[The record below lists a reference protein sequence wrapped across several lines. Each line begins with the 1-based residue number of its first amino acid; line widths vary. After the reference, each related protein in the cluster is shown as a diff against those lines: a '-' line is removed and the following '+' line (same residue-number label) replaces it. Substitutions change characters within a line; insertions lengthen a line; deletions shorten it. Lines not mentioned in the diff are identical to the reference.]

1 MVQVQAEMA
10 EDGDKVSIS
19 QLSRWFG
26 VPRRTLY
33 YRPTKQARKVNTV
46 LAQKVKELIGE
57 LPFAGYR
64 TLAFLL
70 GLNRNTVQRINQI
83 KGWQCRKRQIGF
95 RPRAQAMPS
104 VAECPNERWA
114 TDLTHVCCGQDDRW
128 KTLSAVIDCHT
139 REILGWRLSHRGNAK
154 IDEATL
160 EDALVNRFGCLART
174 AQPLTLRSDNGL
186 VFTSRR
192 FTVMVRSYGIKQEF
206 ITPHTPQQNGMIERL
221 FRTIKEQCIWLHNFK
236 SIEEIQTVIGQW
248 VNWYNTQRPHQALN
262 MKTPEQAYKLGA

>member
-1 MVQVQAEMA
+1 MFQVQAEMA
-10 EDGDKVSIS
+10 YEGDKVSLS
-19 QLSRWFG
+19 QLARWLG

-33 YRPTKQARKVNTV
+33 YKPIKQSPKVNPILAKKIKV
-46 LAQKVKELIGE
+46 LIDE

-104 VAECPNERWA
+104 VAERPNERWA
-114 TDLTHVCCGQDDRW
+114 TDLTRVWCGQDDRW

-154 IDEATL
+154 TAEATL
-160 EDALVNRFGCLART
+160 EDALVNRFGFLART

-206 ITPHTPQQNGMIERL
+206 ITPYTPQQNGMIERL
-221 FRTIKEQCIWLHNFK
+221 FRTMKEQCIWLHNFK
-236 SIEEIQTVIGQW
+236 SIEEAQTVIGQW
-248 VNWYNTQRPHQALN
+248 VNWYNTQRPHQALK
-262 MKTPEQAYKLGA
+262 MKTPKQAYQLAA